1 MSTTEGLSTGSI
13 KIIDNIS
20 TSEVAILWRWPN
32 KLGPTLIEVI
42 LVALNN
48 KIKII
53 FALENDERT

>member
-1 MSTTEGLSTGSI
+1 MSLSFG
-13 KIIDNIS
+13 
-20 TSEVAILWRWPN
+20 ILWRCPN